1 MAKSKKLW
9 GGRFNSPTHPLV
21 EKFTESI
28 SYDFRLAK
36 YDIIGSCAHAEM
48 LAKIGVIKKAE
59 AQKIIRGLKSIL
71 KDIEK
76 NKIIF
81 RMDLEDIHMNI
92 ETELTNR
99 IGKVAGKLHT
109 GRSRNDQVALD
120 ERLYLRDI
128 ISQQINLLVNLQKA
142 LIFLA
147 EKNEKLIVPGFTH
160 LQFAMPVM
168 AAHQLLAYV
177 EKFERDKQR
186 LSDQLK
192 RVNVLPLGSAA
203 LAGSGFP
210 HDRKFVAKKLGF
222 DSISANSMDAVSDR
236 DYFIEY
242 LSTTALI
249 GTHLS
254 RISEDFILW
263 ASQPF
268 GFVDIADAFC
278 TGSSLMPNKKN
289 PDVLEIIRG
298 KCGRLYGNLV
308 SLLTIMK
315 GLPMTYNRDI
325 QEDKEP
331 VFDSADT
338 ISDCLEILAE
348 LVPTIIFNETKIEE
362 ALQDDFLFAT
372 DWADYLVKKGVPFRE
387 AHELIGR
394 AVAIVP
400 RGGNK
405 KCMPG
410 ECPGGLSKLPLS
422 ELKKLSPEFDS
433 EILKINNATASVKSK
448 KSPGSA
454 NPLKVKKEIKRWK
467 SLI

>member
-9 GGRFNSPTHPLV
+9 GGRFNSPVHPLV

-28 SYDFRLAK
+28 SYDFRFAK
-36 YDIIGSCAHAEM
+36 YDVVGSCAHAEM
-48 LAKIGVIKKAE
+48 LAKIGILKKSE
-59 AQKIIRGLKSIL
+59 TQKIIRGLKSIL

-76 NKIIF
+76 NKLVF

-92 ETELTNR
+92 ETELTKR
-99 IGKVAGKLHT
+99 IGKLAGKLHT
-109 GRSRNDQVALD
+109 GRSRNDQIALD
-120 ERLYLRDI
+120 ERLYLRDV
-128 ISQQINLLVNLQKA
+128 ISQQKNLIVSLQKS
-142 LIFLA
+142 LVSLA
-147 EKNEKLIVPGFTH
+147 EKNEDLIIPGFTH

-168 AAHQLLAYV
+168 AAHHLLAYV

-186 LSDQLK
+186 LSDQFK
-192 RVNVLPLGSAA
+192 RINILPLGSAA
-203 LAGSGFP
+203 IAGSGFP
-210 HDRKFVAKKLGF
+210 HDRKFVAKLLGF

-236 DYFIEY
+236 DFLVEY
-242 LSTTALI
+242 LSTAALT

-308 SLLTIMK
+308 SMLTVMK

-331 VFDSADT
+331 VFDSVDT
-338 ISDCLEILAE
+338 VSACLEILAE
-348 LVPTIIFNETKIEE
+348 LVPTIVFDKQKIDE
-362 ALQDDFLFAT
+362 ALKDDFLFAT

-394 AVAIVP
+394 AVSIAN
-400 RGGNK
+400 GK
-405 KCMPG
+405 KCR
-410 ECPGGLSKLPLS
+410 LSKLSLK
-422 ELKKLSPEFDS
+422 ELKNLSPEFDAG
-433 EILKINNATASVKSK
+433 ILKINNASASVKSK

-467 SLI
+467 SLL

>member
-9 GGRFNSPTHPLV
+9 SGRFNSALHPLV

-36 YDIIGSCAHAEM
+36 YDVAGSCAHAQM
-48 LAKIGVIKKAE
+48 LAKIGVLKKSQT
-59 AQKIIRGLKSIL
+59 QKIVRGLKSIQ
-71 KDIEK
+71 KDIEN
-76 NKIIF
+76 NKLVLK
-81 RMDLEDIHMNI
+81 MDLEDIHMNI
-92 ETELTNR
+92 ETELTKR
-99 IGKVAGKLHT
+99 IGKLAGKLHT
-109 GRSRNDQVALD
+109 GRSRNDQVALS
-120 ERLYLRDI
+120 ERLYLKDMI
-128 ISQQINLLVNLQKA
+128 NLQINLLVNLQKS
-142 LIFLA
+142 LVSLA
-147 EKNEKLIVPGFTH
+147 ENNEDLIIPGFTH

-168 AAHQLLAYV
+168 AAHHLLAYV

-186 LSDQLK
+186 LSGQLK

-210 HDRKFVAKKLGF
+210 LDRKFVAKILGF
-222 DSISANSMDAVSDR
+222 ATVSANSMDAVSDR

-242 LSTTALI
+242 LSTAALI

-268 GFVDIADAFC
+268 GYIDIADAFC

-298 KCGRLYGNLV
+298 KCGRIYGNLV
-308 SLLTIMK
+308 SMLTVMK
-315 GLPMTYNRDI
+315 GIPMTYNRDM
-325 QEDKEP
+325 QEDKQP
-331 VFDSADT
+331 VFDSVDT
-338 ISDCLEILAE
+338 ISACLEILAE
-348 LVPTIIFNETKIEE
+348 LIPTIAFNRRKIDE
-362 ALQDDFLFAT
+362 ALKDDFLFAT

-394 AVAIVP
+394 AVSTSIAKNC
-400 RGGNK
+400 RMSELK
-405 KCMPG
+405 
-410 ECPGGLSKLPLS
+410 LS
-422 ELKKLSPEFDS
+422 ELKKLSPEFDAG
-433 EILKINNATASVKSK
+433 ILKINSASASVKSK

-467 SLI
+467 ELVFS